1 MKLLFT
7 THSHITDVLSRK
19 SLKDYYYYY
28 FYYYC
33 YVHWKCEISW
43 RILFPLFFPKKG
55 NKKIQWCCPA
65 FTPLYFLLAP
75 IHIFWSIC
83 LAWQNRN
90 KTFKHRRKEQR
101 QELSSLDCI
110 IKHFYPHESDFAQS
124 QRSLPR
130 LPFNLTPLSVSIR
143 QTWRSL
149 WSMCSRETLKRSHD
163 FWKKAWIL
171 TSMIQTQEVRNHSKV
186 IDIQ

>member
-7 THSHITDVLSRK
+7 THTHITDVLSRK
-19 SLKDYYYYY
+19 SLKDYYYY

-75 IHIFWSIC
+75 IIAYISSGPFAWHDRIEIKPSNIEGKSSGRSFHLWAALLNISIHMS
-83 LAWQNRN
+83 LTSPN
-90 KTFKHRRKEQR
+90 HRD
-101 QELSSLDCI
+101 LFLV
-110 IKHFYPHESDFAQS
+110 FPLT
-124 QRSLPR
+124 SLPC
-130 LPFNLTPLSVSIR
+130 LSPLGKLEEVYGVCAAEKHWKGLTIFG
-143 QTWRSL
+143 
-149 WSMCSRETLKRSHD
+149 KRPGS
-163 FWKKAWIL
+163 
-171 TSMIQTQEVRNHSKV
+171 
-186 IDIQ
+186 